1 MVTFVLSLSVMALIS
16 LEEFCNVFSN
26 LGLSDFF
33 FFLVKFGFWGF
44 LQGRQFGGKCQS
56 VHVMSGTQTIKM
68 SFHCHC

>member
-33 FFLVKFGFWGF
+33 FFW
-44 LQGRQFGGKCQS
+44 
-56 VHVMSGTQTIKM
+56 
-68 SFHCHC
+68 

>member
-33 FFLVKFGFWGF
+33 FFFGKVWVLGVFT
-44 LQGRQFGGKCQS
+44 RKTVRREMPVCS
-56 VHVMSGTQTIKM
+56 RHVRHTNY
-68 SFHCHC
+68 